1 MSAPGLYALAALTLI
16 RSYWYYMSDIT
27 IKNVLAESGAC
38 REAKSLSNMPAVQLA
53 GTSQPE
59 VRFGDFDAQVTLASS
74 DYIIARVPESSA
86 ETGTSE
92 LIVATNGDTSRP
104 FPYEIGKKLAANLHP
119 VANPAIDTEGN
130 IYATYSGRRGQKTP
144 VSIYKVTPKGAV
156 TPFVTEIMNA
166 TGLAFNLTGDLFVSS
181 RFEGNVYR
189 GRSRPA
195 GRNSS
200 RKGWALP
207 PASRSIATA
216 IFTSATAAAAS
227 SRSAPS
233 KEIFV
238 FATLEPS
245 IAAYHLAFGFDDYL
259 YVSGP
264 TTSSFDSIYRISPS
278 GEVDRFFTGLGRPQG
293 LAFDIEGTSYAVASY
308 RGRRGIFRFR
318 DPKKPEL
325 VRCGIESG
333 RAGFR
338 LARKPDGGGFR
349 FASTVSVSASWE
361 SRLP

>member
-1 MSAPGLYALAALTLI
+1 MA
-16 RSYWYYMSDIT
+16 DIT
-27 IKNVLAESGAC
+27 IKNVVPKAALPGGEVVIEYSG
-38 REAKSLSNMPAVQLA
+38 RELA

-59 VRFGDFDAQVTLASS
+59 VRFGDFSAQVTMASS
-74 DYIIARVPESSA
+74 EQIIAKVPESSA
-86 ETGTSE
+86 ELGTSE

-104 FPYEIGKKLAANLHP
+104 FPYEIGRKLASNLHP
-119 VANPAIDTEGN
+119 VANPAIDGEGN

-156 TPFVTEIMNA
+156 TSFVTDIMNA
-166 TGLAFNLTGDLFVSS
+166 TGLAYSLTGELFVSS

-189 GRSRPA
+189 VDRS
-195 GRNSS
+195 GHTETFIE
-200 RKGWALP
+200 GMG
-207 PASRSIATA
+207 IATGIA
-216 IFTSATAAAAS
+216 FDHDGNLYVGDRSGSIFKISA
-227 SRSAPS
+227 S

-259 YVSGP
+259 YVTGP

-278 GEVDRFFTGLGRPQG
+278 GEVARFFTGLGRPQG
-293 LAFDIEGTSYAVASY
+293 LAFDIEGHLYSVASY

-325 VRCGIESG
+325 VVAGLSLVGLAFDVQQNLMVVDSSSLYRVRLGIMG
-333 RAGFR
+333 
-338 LARKPDGGGFR
+338 KP
-349 FASTVSVSASWE
+349 
-361 SRLP
+361 LP